1 MDTTILDD
9 VHRYWFGDLAS
20 PTAVVPPEKVQIW
33 FRPTVEI
40 DDHIRDTFGAHLDE
54 ARDANWSLPE
64 LTREQQVGLVVM
76 LDQFPRQIFRGSGQS
91 FAYDAHANAIAK
103 KLIAGGLQRFYPVER
118 PFILL
123 PLEHSEDVGDQ
134 DRSVWLFAGETVD
147 APEAALNG
155 LRNGLDFATK
165 HRDIIRKFGRFPHR
179 NEWLGR
185 PSTPEEIE
193 FLKGG
198 RGY

>member
-1 MDTTILDD
+1 MDTTILDH

-20 PTAVVPPEKVQIW
+20 PTVIVPPEKVQIW

-40 DDHIRDTFGAHLDE
+40 DDHIRDTFGAHLDP
-54 ARDANWSLPE
+54 ARDATWNLAE
-64 LTREQQVGLVVM
+64 LSREQQVGLVIL
-76 LDQFPRQIFRGSGQS
+76 LDQFPRQIYRGSGQS
-91 FAYDAHANAIAK
+91 FAYDARANAIAK
-103 KLIAGGLQRFYPVER
+103 ELIAGGLQRFYPVER
-118 PFILL
+118 PFVLL

-134 DRSVWLFAGETVD
+134 DRSVWLFAAEIVG
-147 APEAALNG
+147 APEGALNG
-155 LRNGLDFATK
+155 VRNALDFATK

-193 FLKGG
+193 FLKG
-198 RGY
+198 

>member
-1 MDTTILDD
+1 MDRKILDD

-20 PTAVVPPEKVQIW
+20 PTAIVPPEKTQIW

-40 DDHIRDTFGAHLDE
+40 DDHIRDTFGAHLDA
-54 ARDANWSLPE
+54 ARDMTWSLAE
-64 LTREQQVGLVVM
+64 LSREQQVGLVIL
-76 LDQFPRQIFRGSGQS
+76 LDQFPRQIFRGSGRS
-91 FAYDAHANAIAK
+91 FAYDAKAKAIANA
-103 KLIAGGLQRFYPVER
+103 LLDMGLERFFPVER
-118 PFILL
+118 TFIIL
-123 PLEHSEDVGDQ
+123 PLEHSENIADQ
-134 DRSVWLFAGETVD
+134 DRCVWLFAGEAIA
-147 APEAALNG
+147 APAPNIAG
-155 LRNGLDFATK
+155 ARKDLDFATK

-179 NEWLGR
+179 NDWLGR